1 MDAAKVA
8 EEIFKRLNL
17 MGYTHLSFDGFRMDL
32 RRCII
37 EEIGKEAVAEAC
49 ACVKHWRHDPS

>member
-1 MDAAKVA
+1 MNAAKVA

-17 MGYTHLSFDGFRMDL
+17 MGYTHLSFDGFRDDL

-37 EEIGKEAVAEAC
+37 EEIGKEVVAEAS
-49 ACVKHWRHDPS
+49 VTNFWRYDRT